1 MNIKKLTQNSCD
13 RLSDNLKSNFDECS
27 VFYHNHDSNNFVS
40 PCNDQSRIEN
50 QFYSVADEYCINGQI
65 NLQAD
70 DNNIY
75 DFENAVK
82 IYSLFNPQLS
92 PFEANDERLW
102 VRLTHDQCHKYM
114 VKRWMTKSMKSEKVI
129 EERFFFKGRSQ
140 SARVRNGISR
150 LWWIAHLTVQNDE
163 ENLENKWRYTRAI
176 CESQDFITSLFERS
190 IGSYENIRFGVLE
203 FYLENPDYFAVEKS
217 KKIQKMLKDLN
228 NYGGVSLLSLLSK
241 EEIKDILS
249 SFI

>member
-1 MNIKKLTQNSCD
+1 
-13 RLSDNLKSNFDECS
+13 
-27 VFYHNHDSNNFVS
+27 
-40 PCNDQSRIEN
+40 
-50 QFYSVADEYCINGQI
+50 
-65 NLQAD
+65 
-70 DNNIY
+70 
-75 DFENAVK
+75 
-82 IYSLFNPQLS
+82 
-92 PFEANDERLW
+92 
-102 VRLTHDQCHKYM
+102 
-114 VKRWMTKSMKSEKVI
+114 MTKSMKSEKVI

-217 KKIQKMLKDLN
+217 KKIQKMLRDLN

-249 SFI
+249 RFN

>member
-1 MNIKKLTQNSCD
+1 MNIKKLTSSSCD
-13 RLSDNLKSNFDECS
+13 RLSENLKSNFDES
-27 VFYHNHDSNNFVS
+27 SSLYHNHDSNNFVS
-40 PCNDQSRIEN
+40 LCSDLPKIEN
-50 QFYSVADEYCINGQI
+50 PFYSVGDEYCINGQI
-65 NLQAD
+65 NLLAD
-70 DNNIY
+70 ENNIY

-82 IYSLFNPQLS
+82 IYSIFNPQLS

-114 VKRWMTKSMKSEKVI
+114 VKRWMTKSLKSDKVI

-150 LWWIAHLTVQNDE
+150 LWWIAHLTVQNEE
-163 ENLENKWRYTRAI
+163 ENFDNKWKFTKAL

-203 FYLENPDYFAVEKS
+203 FYLENPELFAIEKS
-217 KKIQKMLKDLN
+217 KKIQKILRDLN
-228 NYGGVSLLSLLSK
+228 NYGGVSLLSLMSK
-241 EEIKDILS
+241 EEIKQILS
-249 SFI
+249 TFM